1 MSDKKPVPETIL
13 TDKAKMALESIEDAV
28 NAFSWYAEELIM
40 EISEANDKK
49 FQVSDVHIVL
59 LYQQMDS
66 LNRVVKGS
74 RRTLGIPK
82 EE

>member
-1 MSDKKPVPETIL
+1 MRDRKPVPETIL